1 MVLGPYFT
9 PTVPSGG
16 AAEEIA
22 SGPMMFTGLEG
33 PVIEGVTVSVAVMV
47 WLPAVF
53 SVAENV
59 PIPPVNCAFAG
70 RVACA
75 SLLVKCTVPE

>member
-1 MVLGPYFT
+1 MLLGPYFT
-9 PTVPSGG
+9 PTVPFGG
-16 AAEEIA
+16 AEEAIA
-22 SGPMMFTGLEG
+22 SGPMTFIALDG

-53 SVAENV
+53 SVAEKVPVPLVNV
-59 PIPPVNCAFAG
+59 AFAG
-70 RVACA
+70 KVACA

>member
-47 WLPAVF
+47 HGKIKGR
-53 SVAENV
+53 SH
-59 PIPPVNCAFAG
+59 IGAG
-70 RVACA
+70 RCGDGKLRRGGG
-75 SLLVKCTVPE
+75 SDRDRT